1 MAATLIEQ
9 SSSPSSSPLHSEES
23 DYIHNDEAKALWGDL
38 SQSSSLSEPCSL
50 RALSVCLCA
59 LAAEGQEPLHE
70 PGPGLAQLPPL
81 LSCNLDG
88 DGQDKGDRDLW
99 SMYASNEDGY
109 DFDSSIALSGS
120 SGSVGIEL
128 AKVLRGS
135 SSAVNSSDSS
145 DFEERLAKEQAISA
159 HQDQGLGAEDQR
171 PGRRVVFVHDVPV
184 YL

>member
-9 SSSPSSSPLHSEES
+9 SSSSSSSPLHSEES
-23 DYIHNDEAKALWGDL
+23 DYIHDNEAQALWGEL
-38 SQSSSLSEPCSL
+38 PQSSSLSEPCSL

-70 PGPGLAQLPPL
+70 LMHGPEHWSPL
-81 LSCNLDG
+81 LSCDS
-88 DGQDKGDRDLW
+88 DVKDDRDLW
-99 SMYASNEDGY
+99 SVYASNEDGY